1 MSLKIDRPL
10 GEIFKSMDIS
20 KINIPIFQRPYS
32 WPKEQIGQYLI
43 DLDNAVKN
51 NSCHFFGLI
60 VYVFQEKQAKTIDII
75 DGQQRL
81 TTAVINLSVIR
92 DLMEDLDCNITW
104 TYEDRRRNADEI
116 SKINHALKTKQECR
130 LHTSNEGKFEN
141 EFIEIIQNSI
151 LDYTDKSKSPRK
163 EYEEQKPGNKNRF
176 SIKKVYLEKR
186 GDGRKTKAMSSYK
199 NYISIHNYI
208 NDKLL
213 KINNNEDKFELL
225 IKYSDVLL
233 ENFRYIPFEVE
244 STEQAFEYFEVLND
258 RGLDISALDLIK
270 NECLKKQ
277 LTEEQRK
284 DVFDTWTEIFANTL
298 DQNDNLIQFVRYA
311 YMREYG
317 HITKR
322 EIYPSYKTKI
332 QNLNFIDLND
342 YLSNN
347 LLVRAKIY
355 KDFIKIG
362 ETNLKPKFHN
372 VIQLLKSTKTV
383 QWYSIAMSAL
393 EPLYTSKKIT
403 LKTEDK
409 ILELLE
415 NIHEIMFSL
424 NYVNVVANNI
434 ETKYPDIAKSITY
447 TNETDFVKSLE
458 KAINE
463 VNKIK
468 NIERL
473 SFDNVD
479 LSNSNQLISSFETN
493 NDLGNMLIFLFKYY
507 DKKSSDD
514 KFNVGSLEHLFPQKP
529 SEFKW
534 PVIKKMKIEEKR
546 DIIYSLGNFFIT
558 NVTLNPSIGNKSFKD
573 KLTIYKKWNLYD
585 ILPEVSKLHYTK
597 VQDWTPEVVKER
609 SEWISESFKERFKS

>member
-1 MSLKIDRPL
+1 
-10 GEIFKSMDIS
+10 
-20 KINIPIFQRPYS
+20 
-32 WPKEQIGQYLI
+32 
-43 DLDNAVKN
+43 
-51 NSCHFFGLI
+51 
-60 VYVFQEKQAKTIDII
+60 
-75 DGQQRL
+75 
-81 TTAVINLSVIR
+81 
-92 DLMEDLDCNITW
+92 
-104 TYEDRRRNADEI
+104 
-116 SKINHALKTKQECR
+116 
-130 LHTSNEGKFEN
+130 
-141 EFIEIIQNSI
+141 
-151 LDYTDKSKSPRK
+151 
-163 EYEEQKPGNKNRF
+163 
-176 SIKKVYLEKR
+176 
-186 GDGRKTKAMSSYK
+186 
-199 NYISIHNYI
+199 
-208 NDKLL
+208 
-213 KINNNEDKFELL
+213 
-225 IKYSDVLL
+225 
-233 ENFRYIPFEVE
+233 
-244 STEQAFEYFEVLND
+244 
-258 RGLDISALDLIK
+258 
-270 NECLKKQ
+270 
-277 LTEEQRK
+277 
-284 DVFDTWTEIFANTL
+284 
-298 DQNDNLIQFVRYA
+298 
-311 YMREYG
+311 MREYG

-393 EPLYTSKKIT
+393 EPLYTRKKIT

-546 DIIYSLGNFFIT
+546 NMIYSLGNFFIT